1 MDLSQLLQQ
10 TVSGAATGT
19 AVEPGWGTLIGAGA
33 GLGMGILGQ
42 ANKPKVPPLDDNN
55 QADLAAFLQDYNY
68 KLQNRQNQQQLAQ
81 TQQNVLRSGSNMSAV
96 QGGLNAAQQT
106 AGSNSNKATAGLL
119 KQQDFFTQLAEQS
132 IDDMSKRKYDLQFN
146 DYLQKLR
153 EKSELQQGLTQSVMA
168 ASGFLAGKYYKPM
181 NNLAYGQQQAMGAK
195 ITTPTMGNQGSFGQ
209 YNNNFG
215 QYNNNF
221 GQYNNLFA
229 PRPNYGGGILPD
241 N

>member
-1 MDLSQLLQQ
+1 L
-10 TVSGAATGT
+10 AN
-19 AVEPGWGTLIGAGA
+19 
-33 GLGMGILGQ
+33 GQ
-42 ANKPKVPPLDDNN
+42 D
-55 QADLAAFLQDYNY
+55 FNY
-68 KLQNRQNQQQLAQ
+68 QLQNRQNQQQLAQ

-119 KQQDFFTQLAEQS
+119 QQQGFFTQLAGQS
-132 IDDMSKRKYDLQFN
+132 IDEMSKRKYDLQFN

-168 ASGFLAGKYYKPM
+168 ASGFLAGNSNNPM

-215 QYNNNF
+215 QY
-221 GQYNNLFA
+221 YNLFA
-229 PRPNYGGGILPD
+229 PKPKYGGGILPD
-241 N
+241 NLNMPNNFS